1 MSPEEAK
8 RELQRIVDAEQV
20 DLLDYIGWHEEVRD
34 TGPAPIAEMS
44 DFLSTAADEESM
56 DLSACHAESTFNQM
70 SSMLGENMDQL
81 LDYGMLHIC
90 LIIFTL
96 IVWLCLYSLLV

>member
-44 DFLSTAADEESM
+44 ALISTEAEEEESIGQHWP
-56 DLSACHAESTFNQM
+56 AFGESTFA
-70 SSMLGENMDQL
+70 E
-81 LDYGMLHIC
+81 I
-90 LIIFTL
+90 
-96 IVWLCLYSLLV
+96 YSLLLYLVQSSI